1 LGIGPNPQSPI
12 IIVFKFKKNIIH
24 FSRNLKNK
32 INIKIKK
39 IIFCINKQMSDLISS
54 IQNNNPE
61 NVEEKVNK
69 NILYNNF

>member
-1 LGIGPNPQSPI
+1 
-12 IIVFKFKKNIIH
+12 
-24 FSRNLKNK
+24 
-32 INIKIKK
+32 
-39 IIFCINKQMSDLISS
+39 MSDLISS